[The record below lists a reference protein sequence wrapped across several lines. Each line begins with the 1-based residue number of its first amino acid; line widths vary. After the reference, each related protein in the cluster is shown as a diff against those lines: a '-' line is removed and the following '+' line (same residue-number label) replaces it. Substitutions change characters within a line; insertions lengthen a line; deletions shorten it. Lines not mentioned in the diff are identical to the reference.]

1 MIKHLEGL
9 TVGYDY
15 TVRDSDAS
23 VVQFRYGEDGMDV
36 SRVTFMNPKHYAFMV
51 ENAGIVKRQQKQCM
65 NKTSAKLLKHDVKRT
80 CKMFDEMIGAAATPS
95 AVGAKKYESPF
106 ALFATDSM
114 LRMQPDKLQN
124 IFDGRSK
131 TDVWQRVAAVRD
143 SLVDDWRQL
152 SDKKR
157 DKYLARAAASH
168 TIDSVA
174 TCSTTVELPER
185 LMRSMRAFT
194 TNGGSTD
201 RRMRQMLHIKAT
213 LARAEPG
220 DCVGL
225 LAAQSIGEPST
236 QMTLNT
242 FHFAGRGEMNVTLG
256 IPRLREILMAA
267 TRSIATPMATVPVAD
282 GVTREQADAMAA
294 RLDCIALT
302 ACLRSVTIEE
312 RLTLTR
318 QQRYRRYVIRMNVN
332 KREDREAN
340 ARHLTRAH
348 VIGAVEQRYA
358 RVLCEVRVC
367 HI

>member
-1 MIKHLEGL
+1 
-9 TVGYDY
+9 
-15 TVRDSDAS
+15 
-23 VVQFRYGEDGMDV
+23 
-36 SRVTFMNPKHYAFMV
+36 
-51 ENAGIVKRQQKQCM
+51 
-65 NKTSAKLLKHDVKRT
+65 
-80 CKMFDEMIGAAATPS
+80 
-95 AVGAKKYESPF
+95 
-106 ALFATDSM
+106 
-114 LRMQPDKLQN
+114 
-124 IFDGRSK
+124 
-131 TDVWQRVAAVRD
+131 
-143 SLVDDWRQL
+143 
-152 SDKKR
+152 
-157 DKYLARAAASH
+157 
-168 TIDSVA
+168 
-174 TCSTTVELPER
+174 
-185 LMRSMRAFT
+185 MRSIRAFIG
-194 TNGGSTD
+194 NGGSSE
-201 RRMRQMLHIKAT
+201 RRMRQMLHVKAT

-318 QQRYRRYVIRMNVN
+318 QQRYRRYVIRMNMN
-332 KREDREAN
+332 KREDREVN

-367 HI
+367 PVLHLKLCTYLQALEKRLKITAVQRELQHEKSGRAVEAAATDAEPIAAGRAGGGDDGEQSSDDEGAAAASGENDAATARLRARHDDEANEYEGEDEERPMAGDAQEEVGA